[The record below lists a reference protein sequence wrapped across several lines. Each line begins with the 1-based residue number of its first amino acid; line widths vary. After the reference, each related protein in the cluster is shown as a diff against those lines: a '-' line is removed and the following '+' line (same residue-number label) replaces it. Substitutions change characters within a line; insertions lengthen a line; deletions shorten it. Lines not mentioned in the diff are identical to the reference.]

1 MNALPVIQARGNGV
15 RIDLRV
21 TPRASKN
28 AIDGVR
34 DGRLV
39 IKVTAPP
46 VDAAANEAVIALIAG
61 QLDVPKRQIAIVIG
75 ATGRSKT
82 IEIAGVSEAAIR
94 SRLSGILA

>member
-61 QLDVPKRQIAIVIG
+61 QLDVPKR
-75 ATGRSKT
+75 RSP
-82 IEIAGVSEAAIR
+82 S
-94 SRLSGILA
+94 